1 MDELIEF
8 DKASIFSIIYLV
20 TIASPAKEELAIER
34 DNMEETRR
42 TLIIFL
48 NVRFIKT
55 SYSEI
60 VANFY
65 GKISTEVLEYH
76 CGYPLL

>member
-34 DNMEETRR
+34 DNM
-42 TLIIFL
+42 
-48 NVRFIKT
+48 
-55 SYSEI
+55 
-60 VANFY
+60 
-65 GKISTEVLEYH
+65 VLRKD
-76 CGYPLL
+76 